1 MICSS
6 LRGVHK
12 LQFLMNLI
20 MSFLM
25 IFVYIYDREDGIRG
39 FKAIWGIKG
48 RFKSR
53 INFAYLSVACIV
65 LTVTV
70 VTAYT
75 YSFND
80 KAEEDKVSL
89 DIRVI
94 DIKIDNKP
102 SKDKY
107 EKIVEPNYTVSKE
120 EEIKQKNKEFF
131 LLKSKSECELSK
143 FSINEIDCKTHF
155 DEGIEIYN
163 RTKVCLPSHS
173 FYGIYYSREAYS
185 TPLYIP
191 VVTING
197 EQYFSNMKKFKIG
210 VPSYTL
216 ETALVASCNLQSSKN
231 KPDIQKATNVNEFN
245 PKENDNQNK
254 IAFYYGNTKVHIVT
268 SIEQCSGK
276 ELFQCNDS
284 FNYAKSIYERVKS
297 CNKDSEL
304 YGVAMVPSFGAFPN
318 FEPAIETPII
328 KIGNTMFFADGTP
341 FESGMQIDRDMF
353 ERNLLARCKE

>member
-1 MICSS
+1 MMCSS
-6 LRGVHK
+6 IKGVHK

-25 IFVYIYDREDGIRG
+25 IFVYIFDKEDGVRG

-48 RFKSR
+48 RFRSR
-53 INFAYLSVACIV
+53 INLTYLSVTCIV
-65 LTVTV
+65 LAVTFLTV
-70 VTAYT
+70 YS
-75 YSFND
+75 YSFMD
-80 KAEEDKVSL
+80 KAEEDKASL
-89 DIRVI
+89 EIPVI
-94 DIKIDNKP
+94 DIEFDNNP
-102 SKDKY
+102 SKNKH
-107 EKIVEPNYTVSKE
+107 EKIVEPNSIASKE
-120 EEIKQKNKEFF
+120 EVKKQKNKEFF

-143 FSINEIDCKTHF
+143 FSINEIDCKTYF

-163 RTKVCLPSHS
+163 RTKVCLPNHS

-210 VPSYTL
+210 VPGYTL

-245 PKENDNQNK
+245 SKENDNQNK
-254 IAFYYGNTKVHIVT
+254 IAFYYNNAKVNMVT

-297 CNKDSEL
+297 CHKDSEL
-304 YGVAMVPSFGAFPN
+304 YGVAMVPSFGSFPN

-328 KIGNTMFFADGTP
+328 KIGNTMLFADGTP
-341 FESGMQIDRDMF
+341 FENGMQIDREMF